1 MVFVDP
7 KNLGYQPY
15 WDKWVNGFP
24 AENDRKEFQ
33 SLYEK
38 YVTKLISYI
47 LDGIQDGRQ
56 TEKLKTI
63 LPITNLNMVKLLCDY
78 SHPRSINHILS
89 ILLSNN
95 MYPLIHLSINQV
107 IHLLLCHPRSINHI
121 LSTHSSIHLSIFQF
135 IYPSIISIHCSIYSI
150 TPIHTSFFLFIHP
163 SIHLFIFYTYR

>member
-33 SLYEK
+33 NLYEK

-56 TEKLKTI
+56 AEKLKTI
-63 LPITNLNMVKLLCDY
+63 LPITNLNMVNYYVLFSDY
-78 SHPRSINHILS
+78 SHPHSINHLLS

-107 IHLLLCHPRSINHI
+107 IHL
-121 LSTHSSIHLSIFQF
+121 SIFQF
-135 IYPSIISIHCSIYSI
+135 IYPSIVSIHCSIYSI
-150 TPIHTSFFLFIHP
+150 TPIHTSILLFTHP
-163 SIHLFIFYTYR
+163 SIHLFIFCTYR